1 MNSLKFLESDLK
13 KLDLKQLVLVSEHLI
28 DTTSLVLPLSHP
40 STLCPEIDLIFIDED
55 FLDIP
60 TNLH

>member
-13 KLDLKQLVLVSEHLI
+13 KLDLKQLDLVSEHLI
-28 DTTSLVLPLSHP
+28 DTSLVLPLSHP